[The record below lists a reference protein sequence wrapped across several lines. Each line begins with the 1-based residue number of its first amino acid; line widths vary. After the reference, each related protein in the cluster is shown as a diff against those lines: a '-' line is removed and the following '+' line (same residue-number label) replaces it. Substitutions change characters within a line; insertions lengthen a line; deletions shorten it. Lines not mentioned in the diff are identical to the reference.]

1 MEFSI
6 ERAYLNESQVLAEII
21 ESAFREM
28 ERKEWFVADDSESIW
43 RLLQEEKGIAY
54 KAVEKST
61 GAVAGV
67 LIAAMYGMGEENL
80 GHDIGLPKEELK
92 TVAHMESVAVLP
104 EYRGYGL
111 QYFLMQ
117 EAQKELIVRGFRYF
131 MCTIHPD
138 NIYSKSNA
146 VRQGYEVVMTKEKY
160 GGYIRDILLKKLG

>member
-21 ESAFREM
+21 ESSFREI
-28 ERKEWFVADDSESIW
+28 ERKEWFVADDWESI
-43 RLLQEEKGIAY
+43 RCLLQEEKGIAY
-54 KAVEKST
+54 KAVERST

-67 LIAAMYGMGEENL
+67 LIAAMHGMGEENL
-80 GHDIGLPKEELK
+80 GHDIGLAKEELK

-104 EYRGYGL
+104 KYRGYGL
-111 QYFLMQ
+111 QYSLMQ
-117 EAQKELIVRGFRYF
+117 EAQKELVIRGFRYL

-160 GGYIRDILLKKLG
+160 GGYIRDIFLKKLD